1 VALSRRTAR
10 PRFILLLLV
19 LTAITLITLDQR
31 SGGHGFLNRARGSLR
46 DAYTPVAS
54 TVKDGLRPVGDFLH
68 EVFHY
73 GDLQAENARL
83 REQLAEARV
92 AQLSAADDERRL
104 RELIQQQHLDF
115 VGDIPT
121 VAAQVFGTTASNFE
135 MTIEI
140 NRGSDA
146 GVGVGMP
153 VVAASGT
160 GSPGG
165 LLGRVVEVSATRAT
179 VLLLT
184 DPTSHVAVRFPNN
197 DEGIVTGTGPG
208 SPLRVELVDPKTLLH
223 HGDVLSTSGGQAGL
237 YPAGIPVGTVRTA
250 SHQPGVLEQDVTL
263 DPIVDSS
270 SLEFVQVL
278 EWAPR

>member
-1 VALSRRTAR
+1 
-10 PRFILLLLV
+10 LLLLV

-31 SGGHGFLNRARGSLR
+31 SGGHGFVNRARGSLR
-46 DAYTPVAS
+46 DAYTPVAR

-83 REQLAEARV
+83 RQQLAEARI
-92 AQLSAADDERRL
+92 AQVSAADEQRRL
-104 RELIQQQHLDF
+104 RELLAQQHLDF

-121 VAAQVFGTTASNFE
+121 VAAQVFGTTSSNFD

-140 NRGSDA
+140 NRGSNA

-153 VVAASGT
+153 VVYAN
-160 GSPGG
+160 G
-165 LLGRVVEVSATRAT
+165 LVGRVVEVSATRAT

-184 DPTSHVAVRFPNN
+184 DPTSHVGVRFPNN
-197 DEGIVTGTGPG
+197 DEGVATGTGAG
-208 SPLRVELVDPKTLLH
+208 SPLRVELVDPKTVLKP
-223 HGDVLSTSGGQAGL
+223 GDVLFTSGLQGGL
-237 YPAGIPVGTVRTA
+237 YPAGIPVGIVRTA
-250 SHQPGVLEQDVTL
+250 SRQPGVLEQDVTL
-263 DPIVDSS
+263 DPIVDPSS
-270 SLEFVQVL
+270 VGVVQVL